1 MKCPRCC
8 QIIPPLP
15 LPLLRHT
22 VRRMN
27 RTSYCGEI
35 SHGFCRCASSNT
47 WGSASMNLNPSTS
60 WVRDDRRISMFP
72 MTGGLLRLGCTHC
85 TPPIHVHTTVCIPS
99 HHCDCILVFH
109 LPSYILSFI
118 IPFIPFH
125 KPINPVVRSRCDPG
139 PFREAGG
146 AGTGQRASCGC
157 WVQGTL
163 PPPGGRLCRIRFR
176 CVSSQCFQSLF

>member
-1 MKCPRCC
+1 MECPRCC

-15 LPLLRHT
+15 LPLPLPLLRHT
-22 VRRMN
+22 VHPTN

-60 WVRDDRRISMFP
+60 WVRDDRRVSL
-72 MTGGLLRLGCTHC
+72 TSGLFRSD
-85 TPPIHVHTTVCIPS
+85 VHTVRYPYMYTLLCAFSLITVT
-99 HHCDCILVFH
+99 VF
-109 LPSYILSFI
+109 LCPTYPLISFIVI
-118 IPFIPFH
+118 IPF
-125 KPINPVVRSRCDPG
+125 INPVVRPRCDPG
-139 PFREAGG
+139 PLREAGG

-176 CVSSQCFQSLF
+176 CVSLVLPVSILASEK